1 MKVKTLAGDSITG
14 TIQKAHKLAQQHN
27 QPVHFDFN
35 GETIWV
41 TPQDT
46 PQALLEAW
54 EDRRDAEVRAHRASA
69 AYVRNQTERAE
80 RARFNQEEINV
91 LLPQLDDAL
100 AGGPFRVLEWL
111 RDFIPL
117 GDHVDVLIPTT
128 RLAQKLARLAPA
140 NTNVGRKDLLEPG
153 NETDAAL
160 WVIGQAVSALEEGMP
175 PHPMMGE
182 WASRLL
188 GKAP

>member
-1 MKVKTLAGDSITG
+1 MKVKTLPGDFITG
-14 TIQKAHKLAQQHN
+14 AIKKAHKLAQKHN
-27 QPVHFDFN
+27 QAVSFDFN
-35 GETIWV
+35 GEVVWV
-41 TPQDT
+41 GPRDT
-46 PQALLEAW
+46 PQAVLEAW
-54 EDRRDAEVRAHRASA
+54 EDRRDAEARASRA
-69 AYVRNQTERAE
+69 SPAYVRRQTEQAE
-80 RARFNQEEINV
+80 RTRANQEEVNA
-91 LLPQLDDAL
+91 LLLKFDDAL

-111 RDFIPL
+111 RDFIPPADF
-117 GDHVDVLIPTT
+117 GDVLIPTT

-160 WVIGQAVSALEEGMP
+160 WVIGQAVSALEGGMP

-182 WASRLL
+182 WASRLI